1 MPQDGEERG
10 DGDADGKKEKEGKK
24 GGKGGGGGGGAAG
37 GGEKA
42 EKAEKG
48 GTAKMKKKD
57 TKKNLETGTQSG
69 ESETGWECESAR
81 V

>member
-1 MPQDGEERG
+1 MFFLFPRTRLVQEGEEKGADGEGE
-10 DGDADGKKEKEGKK
+10 GKKEKAGKK
-24 GGKGGGGGGGAAG
+24 GGKGAGGGGGGEG
-37 GGEKA
+37 A

-69 ESETGWECESAR
+69 QMSKR
-81 V
+81 

>member
-1 MPQDGEERG
+1 MWPKDKITDIYWLIDLFKKQEDEKG
-10 DGDADGKKEKEGKK
+10 GDAETDGKKEKEGKK
-24 GGKGGGGGGGAAG
+24 GGKGG
-37 GGEKA
+37 EKG

-69 ESETGWECESAR
+69 KKE
-81 V
+81 